1 VKLLEQDLAVPIEYV
16 LQRVSEIVGVSS
28 ESSERKTQI
37 QNSRLSVSG
46 RSEEE

>member
-1 VKLLEQDLAVPIEYV
+1 MKLFEQDLAVPIKYV
-16 LQRVSEIVGVSS
+16 LQRVSEIAGISS
-28 ESSERKTQI
+28 ESSKRKMQI